1 MYVTT
6 LKAPGASKK
15 QLSEKTDVTN
25 RNLAK
30 KRVTPPGGV
39 HSHTKSIKSTCVY
52 YGHRGVYVTTLK
64 APGAHKKQLSEK
76 TDVTNRNLAQ
86 KRVTP
91 PGGVHSHTKAIK

>member
-1 MYVTT
+1 MRHRGGAHKYTKATGGVRNT

-39 HSHTKSIKSTCVY
+39 HSHTKAIRST
-52 YGHRGVYVTTLK
+52 
-64 APGAHKKQLSEK
+64 
-76 TDVTNRNLAQ
+76 
-86 KRVTP
+86 
-91 PGGVHSHTKAIK
+91 